1 MLGVADM
8 FFVSETNLGFDALP
22 AFEGY
27 TTVADSNVKVC
38 SFGGIAWYVKD
49 ALAKHLFHV
58 CYNQA
63 YISFRLDLAPQY
75 VFIGVY
81 IQPEE
86 GRYFNVNMFS
96 DVASALVDCW
106 GSYPICWW

>member
-8 FFVSETNLGFDALP
+8 FFVSETILGFDALP

-63 YISFRLDLAPQY
+63 YISLRLDLAPQFY
-75 VFIGVY
+75 NNSVF
-81 IQPEE
+81 
-86 GRYFNVNMFS
+86 
-96 DVASALVDCW
+96 VD
-106 GSYPICWW
+106 Y